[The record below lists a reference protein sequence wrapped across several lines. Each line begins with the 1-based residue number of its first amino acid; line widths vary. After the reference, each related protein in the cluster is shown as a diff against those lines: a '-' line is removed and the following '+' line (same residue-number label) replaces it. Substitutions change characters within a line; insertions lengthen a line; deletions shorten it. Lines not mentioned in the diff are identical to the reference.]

1 MLLGESKLTLKCFA
15 TQEVKSIGAKSVVIR
30 TEGDNRRVAPSST
43 SISDMV
49 EFRRGFAVAEMR
61 TKNAPDGCHFLI
73 MFPFL
78 FTCHLP
84 IRTMFCNIL

>member
-1 MLLGESKLTLKCFA
+1 MLLGESKLTLKCFS
-15 TQEVKSIGAKSVVIR
+15 TQEVKSIGAKAVVIR
-30 TEGDNRRVAPSST
+30 AEGDNRRVASSST
-43 SISDMV
+43 SISYMV
-49 EFRRGFAVAEMR
+49 EFCGCLTVAEMR

-84 IRTMFCNIL
+84 SRTMFCNIL

>member
-1 MLLGESKLTLKCFA
+1 MVLW
-15 TQEVKSIGAKSVVIR
+15 
-30 TEGDNRRVAPSST
+30 TEGDNRRVTSSSS

-49 EFRRGFAVAEMR
+49 EFGRRFGVAEMR

-73 MFPFL
+73 MLPFL

-84 IRTMFCNIL
+84 SRTMFCNIL